1 MINLPR
7 LTNYAGYFYGNEEVR
22 VSIVCL
28 SLDESNWFVKG
39 RVFILN
45 VNFHEK
51 KNIFN
56 KKLKKKGFYN

>member
-28 SLDESNWFVKG
+28 SLDESNWFVKS

-51 KNIFN
+51 KKYF
-56 KKLKKKGFYN
+56 